1 MIHTHSAGQQT
12 AASGTPFKKHCLALA
27 IAAMTFGLAPVVG
40 AAEDVKDSSASRKN
54 KSLERIEEM
63 RVNGETTKTVA
74 SMRLPFTVR
83 ELPQSVSEI
92 SREMIELASMTD
104 MDDIMMNVTG
114 INVSLYDSQRP
125 LYFSRGFQITD
136 FQVDGIPT
144 YSGSTNQ
151 EYDTALYERVEVIR
165 GANGL
170 LSGVGTPSATVNLVR
185 KRPGKEFGASVSG
198 SLGSWDRQRGVVD
211 VSTPLSA
218 EGGLRSRFVV
228 AYQDADSFR
237 DRYREDKTAVLA
249 VVEGDIGESTTLAV
263 GYQNQDNNP
272 EGTIWG
278 TIPIFAA
285 DGSVAQLPV
294 STSLAPS
301 WTQWQRESSTL
312 FADLEHRFNDDWK
325 LRAAVSRTEG
335 DVFSL
340 RVYATGFPDL
350 NTGEGLTLLAGV
362 GAGEDTRDSL
372 DVYLT
377 GNYTLFGRN
386 HTLVLGANSYEIES
400 ITPGYTSVASWS
412 YQVPDAWNYDG
423 RTETIPEFERTGSFR
438 IANTEQFGVYVAN
451 RFSLT
456 DSLSAIIGARVTSW
470 ETGTDN
476 FNDAGSFVNTTGAFE
491 VDNELTPYVGLVY
504 DINQTY
510 SLYASYTDIFNPQ
523 NYKDKDNNLLEPVLG
538 SNAEVGLKAEYFDGK
553 LTMSTALFKTKQDNY
568 AVRDMTQPD
577 NSLPDGSSAYIGV
590 DGTESEGVEFSVSG
604 YITDQWSINAGYTY
618 VDTKRHGND
627 RIWTNLPEHSVQLS
641 THYDFAGALDPL
653 ILGGG
658 FNWAGEIV
666 GYGVSHPL
674 EEDGVTFKQGSYT
687 LANLY
692 ATWRFDDSW
701 SASLSAT
708 NLFDKTYWANIDY
721 ANYGE
726 PRNVSFTVKW
736 KY

>member
-1 MIHTHSAGQQT
+1 MIHTHLIGQPA
-12 AASGTPFKKHCLALA
+12 AASGFSVKRYNLALA
-27 IAAMTFGLAPVVG
+27 IAALAFGWGAPTM
-40 AAEDVKDSSASRKN
+40 AAENEKVSTTSRAN
-54 KSLERIEEM
+54 TAPERIEEM
-63 RVNGETTKTVA
+63 RVNGEATKNTA
-74 SMRLPFTVR
+74 SMRLPLTVR

-104 MDDIMMNVTG
+104 MDDLMMNVTG
-114 INVSLYDSQRP
+114 VNVSLYDTQRP

-185 KRPGKEFGASVSG
+185 KRPTKEFAASVAA

-211 VSTPLSA
+211 VSTPLT
-218 EGGLRSRFVV
+218 EGGALRSRFVV
-228 AYQDADSFR
+228 AYQDSDSFR
-237 DRYREDKTAVLA
+237 DRYREDKTAVLG
-249 VVEGDIGESTTLAV
+249 VIEGDVGENTTLAV

-294 STSLAPS
+294 SSSFAPE
-301 WTQWQRESSTL
+301 WTEWQRESSTV
-312 FADLEHRFNDDWK
+312 FADLEHRFNEEWK
-325 LRAAVSRTEG
+325 LRASVSRTEG
-335 DVFSL
+335 EVFSL
-340 RVYATGFPDL
+340 RVYATGFPDIE
-350 NTGEGLTLLAGV
+350 TGEGLTLLGAV
-362 GAGEDTRDSL
+362 GAGEDTRDSIDL
-372 DVYLT
+372 YLT
-377 GNYTLFGRN
+377 GTYDLFGRN
-386 HTLVLGANSYEIES
+386 HTLVAGANAYEIES
-400 ITPGYTSVASWS
+400 VTPGFTSLASWS
-412 YQVPDAWNYDG
+412 YPVPDAWNYDG
-423 RTETIPEFERTGSFR
+423 QAPLPTYSRTGSFR
-438 IANTEQFGVYVAN
+438 TATTEQFGVYVAN

-456 DSLSAIIGARVTSW
+456 DALSAVVGARVTSW

-476 FNDAGSFVNTTGAFE
+476 FDTTGAFVNTTGSFE
-491 VDNELTPYVGLVY
+491 VNDELTPYIGLVY

-538 SNAEVGLKAEYFDGK
+538 SNAEVGLKAEYLGGK
-553 LTMSTALFKTKQDNY
+553 LILSTALFTTKQDNY
-568 AVRDMTQPD
+568 AVRDMTQPE

-590 DGTESEGVEFSVSG
+590 DGTQSEGIEFSLSG
-604 YITDQWSINAGYTY
+604 LITDQWTINAGYTY

-641 THYDFAGALDPL
+641 THYDFAGTLDPL

-658 FNWAGEIV
+658 FNWSGEIV
-666 GYGVSHPL
+666 GYGVTHPI
-674 EEDGVTFKQGSYT
+674 EEDGVTFKQGSYL

-692 ATWRFDDSW
+692 ATWRFDDAW

>member
-1 MIHTHSAGQQT
+1 MIHTHLIGQPA
-12 AASGTPFKKHCLALA
+12 AASGFSVKRYNLALA
-27 IAAMTFGLAPVVG
+27 IAALAFGWGAPTM
-40 AAEDVKDSSASRKN
+40 AAENEKVSTTSRAN
-54 KSLERIEEM
+54 TAPERIEEM
-63 RVNGETTKTVA
+63 RVNGEATKNTA
-74 SMRLPFTVR
+74 SMRLPLTVR

-104 MDDIMMNVTG
+104 MDDLMMNVTG
-114 INVSLYDSQRP
+114 VNVSLYDTQRP

-185 KRPGKEFGASVSG
+185 KRPTKEFAASVAA

-211 VSTPLSA
+211 VSTPLT
-218 EGGLRSRFVV
+218 EGGALRSRFVV
-228 AYQDADSFR
+228 AYQDSDSFR
-237 DRYREDKTAVLA
+237 DRYREDKTAVLG
-249 VVEGDIGESTTLAV
+249 VIEGDVGENTTLAV

-294 STSLAPS
+294 SSSFAPE
-301 WTQWQRESSTL
+301 WTEWQRESSTV
-312 FADLEHRFNDDWK
+312 FADLEHRFNEEWK
-325 LRAAVSRTEG
+325 LRASVSRTEG
-335 DVFSL
+335 EVFSL
-340 RVYATGFPDL
+340 RVYATGFPDIE
-350 NTGEGLTLLAGV
+350 TGEGLTLLGAV
-362 GAGEDTRDSL
+362 GAGEDTRDSIDL
-372 DVYLT
+372 YLT
-377 GNYTLFGRN
+377 GTYDLFGRN
-386 HTLVLGANSYEIES
+386 HTLVAGANAYEIES
-400 ITPGYTSVASWS
+400 VTPGFTSLASWS
-412 YQVPDAWNYDG
+412 YPVPDAWNYDG
-423 RTETIPEFERTGSFR
+423 QTPLPTYSRTGSFR
-438 IANTEQFGVYVAN
+438 TATTEQFGVYVAN

-456 DSLSAIIGARVTSW
+456 DALSAVVGARVTSW

-476 FNDAGSFVNTTGAFE
+476 FDTTGAFVNTTGSFE
-491 VDNELTPYVGLVY
+491 VNDELTPYIGLVY

-538 SNAEVGLKAEYFDGK
+538 SNAEVGLKAEYLGGK
-553 LTMSTALFKTKQDNY
+553 LILSTALFTTKQDNY
-568 AVRDMTQPD
+568 AVRDMTQPE

-590 DGTESEGVEFSVSG
+590 DGTESEGIEFSVSG
-604 YITDQWSINAGYTY
+604 LITDQWTINAGYTY

-641 THYDFAGALDPL
+641 THYDFAGTLDPL

-658 FNWAGEIV
+658 FNWSGEIV
-666 GYGVSHPL
+666 GYGVTHPI
-674 EEDGVTFKQGSYT
+674 EEDGVTFKQGSYL

-692 ATWRFDDSW
+692 ATWRFDDAW

>member
-1 MIHTHSAGQQT
+1 MNHTHLIGQPA
-12 AASGTPFKKHCLALA
+12 AASGLSVKRYHLALA
-27 IAAMTFGLAPVVG
+27 IAALAFGWGAPTM
-40 AAEDVKDSSASRKN
+40 AAENEKVSTTSRATTAP
-54 KSLERIEEM
+54 ERIEEM
-63 RVNGETTKTVA
+63 RVNGEATKNTA

-83 ELPQSVSEI
+83 EFPQSVSEI

-104 MDDIMMNVTG
+104 MDDLMMNVTG
-114 INVSLYDSQRP
+114 VNVSLYDTQRP

-185 KRPGKEFGASVSG
+185 KRPTKEFAASVAT

-211 VSTPLSA
+211 VSTPLT
-218 EGGLRSRFVV
+218 EGGVLRSRFVV
-228 AYQDADSFR
+228 AYQDSDSFR
-237 DRYREDKTAVLA
+237 DRYREDKTAMLGVI
-249 VVEGDIGESTTLAV
+249 EGDVGENTTLAV

-294 STSLAPS
+294 SSSFAPK
-301 WTQWQRESSTL
+301 WTEWQRESSTV
-312 FADLEHRFNDDWK
+312 FADLEHRFNEEWK
-325 LRAAVSRTEG
+325 LRASISRTEG
-335 DVFSL
+335 EVFSL
-340 RVYATGFPDL
+340 RVYATGFPDIE
-350 NTGEGLTLLAGV
+350 TGEGLTLLGAV
-362 GAGEDTRDSL
+362 GAGEDTRDSIDL
-372 DVYLT
+372 YLT
-377 GNYTLFGRN
+377 GTYDLFGRN
-386 HTLVLGANSYEIES
+386 HTLVVGANAYEIES
-400 ITPGYTSVASWS
+400 VTPGFTSLASWS
-412 YQVPDAWNYDG
+412 YPVPDAWNYDG
-423 RTETIPEFERTGSFR
+423 QAPLPTYSRTGSFR
-438 IANTEQFGVYVAN
+438 TATTEQFGVYVAN

-456 DSLSAIIGARVTSW
+456 DALSAVVGARVTSW

-476 FNDAGSFVNTTGAFE
+476 FDTTGTFVNTTGSFE
-491 VDNELTPYVGLVY
+491 VNDELTPYVGLVY

-538 SNAEVGLKAEYFDGK
+538 SNVEVGLKAEYLGGK
-553 LTMSTALFKTKQDNY
+553 LILSTALFTTKQDNY
-568 AVRDMTQPD
+568 AVRDMTQPE

-604 YITDQWSINAGYTY
+604 LITDQWTINAGYTY

-641 THYDFAGALDPL
+641 THYDFAGTLDPL

-658 FNWAGEIV
+658 FNWSGEIV
-666 GYGVSHPL
+666 GYGVTHPI
-674 EEDGVTFKQGSYT
+674 EEDGVTFKQGSYL

-692 ATWRFDDSW
+692 ATWRFDDAW

>member
-1 MIHTHSAGQQT
+1 MIHTHLIGQPA
-12 AASGTPFKKHCLALA
+12 AASGFSVKRYHLALA
-27 IAAMTFGLAPVVG
+27 IAALAFGWGAPTM
-40 AAEDVKDSSASRKN
+40 AAENETVSTTSRATTAP
-54 KSLERIEEM
+54 ERIEEM
-63 RVNGETTKTVA
+63 RVNGEATKHTA

-104 MDDIMMNVTG
+104 MDDLMMNVTG
-114 INVSLYDSQRP
+114 VNVSLYDTQRP

-185 KRPGKEFGASVSG
+185 KRPTKEFAASVAA

-211 VSTPLSA
+211 VSTPLT
-218 EGGLRSRFVV
+218 EGGALRSRFVV
-228 AYQDADSFR
+228 AYQDSDSFR
-237 DRYREDKTAVLA
+237 DRYREDKTAVLG
-249 VVEGDIGESTTLAV
+249 VIEGDVGENTTLAV

-294 STSLAPS
+294 SSSFAPE
-301 WTQWQRESSTL
+301 WTEWQRESSTV
-312 FADLEHRFNDDWK
+312 FADLEHRFNEDWK
-325 LRAAVSRTEG
+325 LRASVSRTEG
-335 DVFSL
+335 EVFSL
-340 RVYATGFPDL
+340 RVYATGFPDIE
-350 NTGEGLTLLAGV
+350 TGEGLTLLGAV
-362 GAGEDTRDSL
+362 GAGEDTRDSIDL
-372 DVYLT
+372 YLT
-377 GNYTLFGRN
+377 GTYDLFGRN
-386 HTLVLGANSYEIES
+386 HTLVAGANAYEIES
-400 ITPGYTSVASWS
+400 VTPGFTSLASWS
-412 YQVPDAWNYDG
+412 YPVPDAWNYDG
-423 RTETIPEFERTGSFR
+423 QAPLPTYSRTGSFR
-438 IANTEQFGVYVAN
+438 TATTEQFGVYVAN

-456 DSLSAIIGARVTSW
+456 DALSAVVGARVTSW

-476 FNDAGSFVNTTGAFE
+476 FDTTGAFVNTTGSFE
-491 VDNELTPYVGLVY
+491 VNDELTPYIGLVY

-538 SNAEVGLKAEYFDGK
+538 SNAEVGLKAEYLGGK
-553 LTMSTALFKTKQDNY
+553 LILSTALFTTKQDNY
-568 AVRDMTQPD
+568 AVRDMTQPE

-590 DGTESEGVEFSVSG
+590 DGTQSEGIEFSVSG
-604 YITDQWSINAGYTY
+604 LITDQWTINAGYTY

-641 THYDFAGALDPL
+641 THYDFAGTLDPL

-658 FNWAGEIV
+658 FNWSGEIV
-666 GYGVSHPL
+666 GYGVTHPI
-674 EEDGVTFKQGSYT
+674 EEDGVTFKQGSYL

-692 ATWRFDDSW
+692 ATWRFDDAW

>member
-1 MIHTHSAGQQT
+1 MIHTHLIGQPA
-12 AASGTPFKKHCLALA
+12 AASGFSVKRYNLALA
-27 IAAMTFGLAPVVG
+27 IAALAFGWGAPTM
-40 AAEDVKDSSASRKN
+40 AAENETVSTTSRATTAP
-54 KSLERIEEM
+54 ERIEEM
-63 RVNGETTKTVA
+63 RVNGEATKHTA

-104 MDDIMMNVTG
+104 MDDLMMNVTG
-114 INVSLYDSQRP
+114 VNVSLYDTQRP

-185 KRPGKEFGASVSG
+185 KRPTKEFAASVAA

-211 VSTPLSA
+211 VSTPLT
-218 EGGLRSRFVV
+218 EGGALRSRFVV
-228 AYQDADSFR
+228 AYQDSDSFR
-237 DRYREDKTAVLA
+237 DRYREDKTAVLG
-249 VVEGDIGESTTLAV
+249 VIEGDVGENTTLAV

-294 STSLAPS
+294 SSSFAPE
-301 WTQWQRESSTL
+301 WTEWQRESSTV
-312 FADLEHRFNDDWK
+312 FADLEHRFNEEWK
-325 LRAAVSRTEG
+325 LRASVSRTEG
-335 DVFSL
+335 EVFSL
-340 RVYATGFPDL
+340 RVYATGFPDIE
-350 NTGEGLTLLAGV
+350 TGEGLTLLGAV
-362 GAGEDTRDSL
+362 GAGEDTRDSIDL
-372 DVYLT
+372 YLT
-377 GNYTLFGRN
+377 GTYDLFGRN
-386 HTLVLGANSYEIES
+386 HTLVAGANAYEIES
-400 ITPGYTSVASWS
+400 VTPGFTSLASWS
-412 YQVPDAWNYDG
+412 YPVPDAWNYDG
-423 RTETIPEFERTGSFR
+423 QAPLPTYSRTGSFR
-438 IANTEQFGVYVAN
+438 TATTEQFGVYVAN

-456 DSLSAIIGARVTSW
+456 DALSAVVGARVTSW

-476 FNDAGSFVNTTGAFE
+476 FDTTGAFVNTTGSFE
-491 VDNELTPYVGLVY
+491 VNDELTPYIGLVY

-538 SNAEVGLKAEYFDGK
+538 SNAEVGLKAEYLDGK
-553 LTMSTALFKTKQDNY
+553 LILSTALFTTKQDNY
-568 AVRDMTQPD
+568 AVRDMTQPE

-590 DGTESEGVEFSVSG
+590 DGTQSEGIEFSLSG
-604 YITDQWSINAGYTY
+604 LITDQWTINAGYTY

-641 THYDFAGALDPL
+641 THYDFAGTLDPL

-658 FNWAGEIV
+658 FNWSGEIV
-666 GYGVSHPL
+666 GYGVTHPI
-674 EEDGVTFKQGSYT
+674 EEDGVTFKQGSYL

-692 ATWRFDDSW
+692 ATWRFDDAW

>member
-1 MIHTHSAGQQT
+1 MIHTHLIGQPA
-12 AASGTPFKKHCLALA
+12 AASGFSVKRYHLALA
-27 IAAMTFGLAPVVG
+27 IAALAFGWGAPTM
-40 AAEDVKDSSASRKN
+40 AAENETVSTTSRATTAP
-54 KSLERIEEM
+54 ERIEEM
-63 RVNGETTKTVA
+63 RVNGEATKHTA

-104 MDDIMMNVTG
+104 MDDLMMNVTG
-114 INVSLYDSQRP
+114 VNVSLYDTQRP

-185 KRPGKEFGASVSG
+185 KRPTKEFAASVAA

-211 VSTPLSA
+211 VSTPLT
-218 EGGLRSRFVV
+218 EGGALRSRFVV
-228 AYQDADSFR
+228 AYQDSDSFR
-237 DRYREDKTAVLA
+237 DRYREDKTAVLG
-249 VVEGDIGESTTLAV
+249 VIEGDVGENTTLAV

-294 STSLAPS
+294 SSSFAPE
-301 WTQWQRESSTL
+301 WTEWQRESSTV
-312 FADLEHRFNDDWK
+312 FADLEHRFNEDWK
-325 LRAAVSRTEG
+325 LRASVSRTEG
-335 DVFSL
+335 EVFSL
-340 RVYATGFPDL
+340 RVYATGFPDIE
-350 NTGEGLTLLAGV
+350 TGEGLTLLGAV
-362 GAGEDTRDSL
+362 GAGEDTRDSIDL
-372 DVYLT
+372 YLT
-377 GNYTLFGRN
+377 GTYDLFGRN
-386 HTLVLGANSYEIES
+386 HTLVAGANAYEIES
-400 ITPGYTSVASWS
+400 VTPGFTSLASWS
-412 YQVPDAWNYDG
+412 YPVPDAWNYDG
-423 RTETIPEFERTGSFR
+423 QAPLPTYSRTGSFR
-438 IANTEQFGVYVAN
+438 TATTEQFGVYVAN

-456 DSLSAIIGARVTSW
+456 DALSAVVGARVTSW

-476 FNDAGSFVNTTGAFE
+476 FDTTGAFVNTTGSFE
-491 VDNELTPYVGLVY
+491 VNDELTPYVGLVY

-538 SNAEVGLKAEYFDGK
+538 SNAEVGLKAEYLGGK
-553 LTMSTALFKTKQDNY
+553 LILSTALFTTKQDNY
-568 AVRDMTQPD
+568 AVRDMTQPE

-590 DGTESEGVEFSVSG
+590 DGTQSEGIEFSVSG
-604 YITDQWSINAGYTY
+604 LITDQWTINAGYTY

-641 THYDFAGALDPL
+641 THYDFAGTLDPL

-658 FNWAGEIV
+658 FNWSGEIV
-666 GYGVSHPL
+666 GYGVTHPI
-674 EEDGVTFKQGSYT
+674 EEDGVTFKQGSYL

-692 ATWRFDDSW
+692 ATWRFDDAW

>member
-1 MIHTHSAGQQT
+1 MIHTHLIGQPAT
-12 AASGTPFKKHCLALA
+12 ASGFSVKRYNLALA
-27 IAAMTFGLAPVVG
+27 IAALAFGWGAPTM
-40 AAEDVKDSSASRKN
+40 AAENEKVSTTSRAN
-54 KSLERIEEM
+54 TAPERIEEM
-63 RVNGETTKTVA
+63 RVNGEATKNTA

-104 MDDIMMNVTG
+104 MDDLMMNVTG
-114 INVSLYDSQRP
+114 VNVSLYDTQRP

-185 KRPGKEFGASVSG
+185 KRPTKEFATSVAA

-211 VSTPLSA
+211 VSTPLT
-218 EGGLRSRFVV
+218 EGGALRSRFVV
-228 AYQDADSFR
+228 AYQDSDSFR
-237 DRYREDKTAVLA
+237 DRYREDKTAVLG
-249 VVEGDIGESTTLAV
+249 VIEGDVGENTTLAV

-294 STSLAPS
+294 SSSFAPE
-301 WTQWQRESSTL
+301 WTEWQRESSTV
-312 FADLEHRFNDDWK
+312 FADLEHRFNEEWK
-325 LRAAVSRTEG
+325 LRASVSRTEG
-335 DVFSL
+335 EVFSL
-340 RVYATGFPDL
+340 RVYATGFPDIE
-350 NTGEGLTLLAGV
+350 TGEGLTLLGAV
-362 GAGEDTRDSL
+362 GAGEDTRDSIDL
-372 DVYLT
+372 YLT
-377 GNYTLFGRN
+377 GTYDLFGRN
-386 HTLVLGANSYEIES
+386 HTLVAGANAYEIES
-400 ITPGYTSVASWS
+400 VTPGFTSLASWS
-412 YQVPDAWNYDG
+412 YPVPDAWNYDG
-423 RTETIPEFERTGSFR
+423 QAPLPTYSRTGSFR
-438 IANTEQFGVYVAN
+438 TATTEQFGVYVAN

-456 DSLSAIIGARVTSW
+456 DALSTVVGARVTSW

-476 FNDAGSFVNTTGAFE
+476 FDTTGAFVNTTGSFE
-491 VDNELTPYVGLVY
+491 VNDELTPYIGLVY

-538 SNAEVGLKAEYFDGK
+538 SNAEVGLKAEYLGGK
-553 LTMSTALFKTKQDNY
+553 LILSTALFTTKQDNY
-568 AVRDMTQPD
+568 AVRDMTQPE

-590 DGTESEGVEFSVSG
+590 DGTESEGIEFSVSG
-604 YITDQWSINAGYTY
+604 LITDQWTINAGYTY

-641 THYDFAGALDPL
+641 THYDFAGTLDPL

-658 FNWAGEIV
+658 FNWSGEIV
-666 GYGVSHPL
+666 GYGVTHPI
-674 EEDGVTFKQGSYT
+674 EEDGVTFKQGSYL

-692 ATWRFDDSW
+692 ATWRFDDAW

>member
-1 MIHTHSAGQQT
+1 MIYTHLNGQPA
-12 AASGTPFKKHCLALA
+12 AASGFSVKRYNLALA
-27 IAAMTFGLAPVVG
+27 IAALAFGWGAPTM
-40 AAEDVKDSSASRKN
+40 AAENEKVSTTSRAN
-54 KSLERIEEM
+54 TAPERIEEM
-63 RVNGETTKTVA
+63 RVNGEATKNTA

-104 MDDIMMNVTG
+104 MDDLMMNVTG
-114 INVSLYDSQRP
+114 VNVSLYDTQRP

-185 KRPGKEFGASVSG
+185 KRPTKEFAASVAA

-211 VSTPLSA
+211 VSTPLT
-218 EGGLRSRFVV
+218 EGGALRSRFVV
-228 AYQDADSFR
+228 AYQDSDSFR
-237 DRYREDKTAVLA
+237 DRYREDKTAVLG
-249 VVEGDIGESTTLAV
+249 VIEGDVGENTTLAV

-294 STSLAPS
+294 SSSFAPE
-301 WTQWQRESSTL
+301 WTEWQRESSTV
-312 FADLEHRFNDDWK
+312 FADLEHRFNEEWK
-325 LRAAVSRTEG
+325 LRASVSRTEG
-335 DVFSL
+335 EVFSL
-340 RVYATGFPDL
+340 RVYATGFP
-350 NTGEGLTLLAGV
+350 NIETGEGLTLLGAV
-362 GAGEDTRDSL
+362 GAGEDTRDSIDL
-372 DVYLT
+372 YLT
-377 GNYTLFGRN
+377 GTYDLFGRN
-386 HTLVLGANSYEIES
+386 HTLVAGANAYEIES
-400 ITPGYTSVASWS
+400 VTPGFTSLASWS
-412 YQVPDAWNYDG
+412 YPVPDAWNYDG
-423 RTETIPEFERTGSFR
+423 QAPLPTYSRTGSFR
-438 IANTEQFGVYVAN
+438 TATTEQFGVYVAN

-456 DSLSAIIGARVTSW
+456 EALSAVVGARVTSW

-476 FNDAGSFVNTTGAFE
+476 FDTTGAFVNTTGSFE
-491 VDNELTPYVGLVY
+491 VNDELTPYIGLVY

-538 SNAEVGLKAEYFDGK
+538 SNAEVGLKAEYLGGK
-553 LTMSTALFKTKQDNY
+553 LILSTALFTTKQDNY
-568 AVRDMTQPD
+568 AVRDMTQPE

-590 DGTESEGVEFSVSG
+590 DGTESEGIEFSVSG
-604 YITDQWSINAGYTY
+604 LITDQWTINAGYTY

-641 THYDFAGALDPL
+641 THYDFAGTLDPL

-658 FNWAGEIV
+658 FNWSGEIV
-666 GYGVSHPL
+666 GYGVTHPI
-674 EEDGVTFKQGSYT
+674 EEDGVTFKQGSYL

-692 ATWRFDDSW
+692 ATWRFDDAW

>member
-1 MIHTHSAGQQT
+1 MIHTHLIGQPA
-12 AASGTPFKKHCLALA
+12 AASGFSVKRYHLALA
-27 IAAMTFGLAPVVG
+27 IAALAFGWGAPTM
-40 AAEDVKDSSASRKN
+40 AAENETVSTTSRATTAP
-54 KSLERIEEM
+54 ERIEEM
-63 RVNGETTKTVA
+63 RVNGEATKHTA

-104 MDDIMMNVTG
+104 MDDLMMNVTG
-114 INVSLYDSQRP
+114 VNVSLYDTQRP

-185 KRPGKEFGASVSG
+185 KRPTKEFAASVAA

-211 VSTPLSA
+211 VSTPLT
-218 EGGLRSRFVV
+218 EGGALRSRFVV
-228 AYQDADSFR
+228 AYQDSDSFR
-237 DRYREDKTAVLA
+237 DRYREDKTAVLG
-249 VVEGDIGESTTLAV
+249 VIEGDVGENTTLAV

-294 STSLAPS
+294 SSSFAPE
-301 WTQWQRESSTL
+301 WTEWQRESSTV
-312 FADLEHRFNDDWK
+312 FADLEHRFNEEWK
-325 LRAAVSRTEG
+325 LRASVSRTEG
-335 DVFSL
+335 EVFSL
-340 RVYATGFPDL
+340 RVYATGFPDIE
-350 NTGEGLTLLAGV
+350 TGEGLTLLGAV
-362 GAGEDTRDSL
+362 GAGEDTRDSIDL
-372 DVYLT
+372 YLT
-377 GNYTLFGRN
+377 GTYDLFGRN
-386 HTLVLGANSYEIES
+386 HTLVAGANAYEIES
-400 ITPGYTSVASWS
+400 VTPGFTSLASWS
-412 YQVPDAWNYDG
+412 YPVPDAWNYDG
-423 RTETIPEFERTGSFR
+423 QAPLPTYSRTGSFR
-438 IANTEQFGVYVAN
+438 TATTEQFGVYVAN

-456 DSLSAIIGARVTSW
+456 DALSAVVGARVTSW

-476 FNDAGSFVNTTGAFE
+476 FDTTGAFVNTTGSFE
-491 VDNELTPYVGLVY
+491 VNDELTPYIGLVY

-538 SNAEVGLKAEYFDGK
+538 SNAEVGLKAEYLGGK
-553 LTMSTALFKTKQDNY
+553 LILSTALFTTKQDNY
-568 AVRDMTQPD
+568 AVRDMTQPE

-590 DGTESEGVEFSVSG
+590 DGTESEGIEFSVSG
-604 YITDQWSINAGYTY
+604 LITDQWTINAGYTY

-641 THYDFAGALDPL
+641 THYDFAGTLDPL

-658 FNWAGEIV
+658 FNWSGEIV
-666 GYGVSHPL
+666 GYGVTHPI
-674 EEDGVTFKQGSYT
+674 EEDGVTFKQGSYL

-692 ATWRFDDSW
+692 ATWRFDDVW

>member
-1 MIHTHSAGQQT
+1 MIHTHLIGQPA
-12 AASGTPFKKHCLALA
+12 AASGFSVKRYNLALA
-27 IAAMTFGLAPVVG
+27 IAALAFGWGAPTM
-40 AAEDVKDSSASRKN
+40 AAENEKVSTTSRAN
-54 KSLERIEEM
+54 TAPERIEEM
-63 RVNGETTKTVA
+63 RVNGEATKNTA

-104 MDDIMMNVTG
+104 MDDLMMNVTG
-114 INVSLYDSQRP
+114 VNVSLYDTQRP

-185 KRPGKEFGASVSG
+185 KRPTKEFAASVAA

-211 VSTPLSA
+211 VSTPLT
-218 EGGLRSRFVV
+218 EGGALRSRFVV
-228 AYQDADSFR
+228 AYQDSDSFR
-237 DRYREDKTAVLA
+237 DRYREDKTAVLG
-249 VVEGDIGESTTLAV
+249 VIEGDVGENTTLAV

-294 STSLAPS
+294 SSSFAPE
-301 WTQWQRESSTL
+301 WTEWQRESSTV
-312 FADLEHRFNDDWK
+312 FADLEHRFNEEWK
-325 LRAAVSRTEG
+325 LRASVSRTEG
-335 DVFSL
+335 EVFSL
-340 RVYATGFPDL
+340 RVYATGFPDIE
-350 NTGEGLTLLAGV
+350 TGEGLTLLGAV
-362 GAGEDTRDSL
+362 GAGEDTRDSIDL
-372 DVYLT
+372 YLT
-377 GNYTLFGRN
+377 GTYDLFGRN
-386 HTLVLGANSYEIES
+386 HTLVAGANAYEIES
-400 ITPGYTSVASWS
+400 VTPGFTSLASWS
-412 YQVPDAWNYDG
+412 YPVPDAWNYDG
-423 RTETIPEFERTGSFR
+423 QAPLPTYSRTGSFR
-438 IANTEQFGVYVAN
+438 TATTEQFGVYVAN

-456 DSLSAIIGARVTSW
+456 DALSAVVGARVTSW

-476 FNDAGSFVNTTGAFE
+476 FDTTGAFVNTTGSFE
-491 VDNELTPYVGLVY
+491 VNDELTPYVGLVY

-538 SNAEVGLKAEYFDGK
+538 SNAEVGLKAEYLGGK
-553 LTMSTALFKTKQDNY
+553 LILSTALFTTKQDNY
-568 AVRDMTQPD
+568 AVRDMTQPE

-590 DGTESEGVEFSVSG
+590 DGTQSEGIEFSVSG
-604 YITDQWSINAGYTY
+604 LITDQWTINAGYTY

-641 THYDFAGALDPL
+641 THYDFAGTLDPL

-658 FNWAGEIV
+658 FNWSGEIV
-666 GYGVSHPL
+666 GYGVTHPI
-674 EEDGVTFKQGSYT
+674 EEDGVTFKQGSYL

-692 ATWRFDDSW
+692 ATWRFDDAW

>member
-1 MIHTHSAGQQT
+1 MSHTHLIGQPA
-12 AASGTPFKKHCLALA
+12 AASGFSVKRYHLALA
-27 IAAMTFGLAPVVG
+27 IAALAFGWGATTM
-40 AAEDVKDSSASRKN
+40 AAENETVSLTSRATTAP
-54 KSLERIEEM
+54 ERIEEM
-63 RVNGETTKTVA
+63 RVNGEATKHTA

-104 MDDIMMNVTG
+104 MDDLMMNVTG
-114 INVSLYDSQRP
+114 VNVSLYDTQRP

-185 KRPGKEFGASVSG
+185 KRPTKEFAASVAA

-211 VSTPLSA
+211 VSTPLT
-218 EGGLRSRFVV
+218 EGGALRSRFVV
-228 AYQDADSFR
+228 AYQDSDSFR
-237 DRYREDKTAVLA
+237 DRYREDKTAVLG
-249 VVEGDIGESTTLAV
+249 VIEGDVGENTTLAV

-294 STSLAPS
+294 SSSFAPE
-301 WTQWQRESSTL
+301 WTEWQRESSTV
-312 FADLEHRFNDDWK
+312 FADLEHRFNEDWK
-325 LRAAVSRTEG
+325 LRASVSRTEG
-335 DVFSL
+335 EVFSL
-340 RVYATGFPDL
+340 RVYATGFPDIE
-350 NTGEGLTLLAGV
+350 TGEGLTLLGAV
-362 GAGEDTRDSL
+362 GAGEDTRDSIDL
-372 DVYLT
+372 YLT
-377 GNYTLFGRN
+377 GTYDLFGRN
-386 HTLVLGANSYEIES
+386 HTLVAGANAYEIES
-400 ITPGYTSVASWS
+400 VTPGFTSLASWS
-412 YQVPDAWNYDG
+412 YPVPDAWNYDG
-423 RTETIPEFERTGSFR
+423 QAPLPTYSRTGSFR
-438 IANTEQFGVYVAN
+438 TATTEQFGVYVAN

-456 DSLSAIIGARVTSW
+456 DALSAVVGARVTSW

-476 FNDAGSFVNTTGAFE
+476 FDTTGAFVNTTGSFE
-491 VDNELTPYVGLVY
+491 VNDELTPYVGLVY

-538 SNAEVGLKAEYFDGK
+538 SNAEVGLKAEYLGGK
-553 LTMSTALFKTKQDNY
+553 LILSTALFTTKQDNY
-568 AVRDMTQPD
+568 AVRDMTQPE

-590 DGTESEGVEFSVSG
+590 DGTQSEGIEFSVSG
-604 YITDQWSINAGYTY
+604 LITDQWTINAGYTY

-641 THYDFAGALDPL
+641 THYDFAGTLDPL

-658 FNWAGEIV
+658 FNWSGEIV
-666 GYGVSHPL
+666 GYGVTHPI
-674 EEDGVTFKQGSYT
+674 EEDGVTFKQGSYL

-692 ATWRFDDSW
+692 ATWRFNDAW

>member
-1 MIHTHSAGQQT
+1 MIHTHLIGQPA
-12 AASGTPFKKHCLALA
+12 AASGFSVKRYNLALA
-27 IAAMTFGLAPVVG
+27 IAALAFGWGATTM
-40 AAEDVKDSSASRKN
+40 AAENEKVSTTSRATTAP
-54 KSLERIEEM
+54 ERIEEM
-63 RVNGETTKTVA
+63 RVNGEATKNTA

-104 MDDIMMNVTG
+104 MDDLMMNVTG
-114 INVSLYDSQRP
+114 VNVSLYDTQRP

-185 KRPGKEFGASVSG
+185 KRPTKEFAASVAA

-211 VSTPLSA
+211 VSTPLT
-218 EGGLRSRFVV
+218 EGGALRSRFVV
-228 AYQDADSFR
+228 AYQDSDSFR
-237 DRYREDKTAVLA
+237 DRYREDKTAVLG
-249 VVEGDIGESTTLAV
+249 VIEGDVGENTTLAV

-294 STSLAPS
+294 SSSFAPE
-301 WTQWQRESSTL
+301 WTEWQRESSTV
-312 FADLEHRFNDDWK
+312 FADLEHRFNEEWK
-325 LRAAVSRTEG
+325 LRASVSRTEG
-335 DVFSL
+335 EVFSL
-340 RVYATGFPDL
+340 RVYATGFPDIE
-350 NTGEGLTLLAGV
+350 TGEGLTLLGAV
-362 GAGEDTRDSL
+362 GAGEDTRDSIDL
-372 DVYLT
+372 YLT
-377 GNYTLFGRN
+377 GTYDLFGRN
-386 HTLVLGANSYEIES
+386 HTLVAGANAYEIES
-400 ITPGYTSVASWS
+400 VTPGFTSLASWS
-412 YQVPDAWNYDG
+412 YPVPDAWNYDG
-423 RTETIPEFERTGSFR
+423 QAPLPTYSRTGSFR
-438 IANTEQFGVYVAN
+438 TATTEQFGVYVAN

-456 DSLSAIIGARVTSW
+456 DALSAVVGARVTSW

-476 FNDAGSFVNTTGAFE
+476 FDTTGAFVNTTGSFE
-491 VDNELTPYVGLVY
+491 VNDELTPYVGLVY

-538 SNAEVGLKAEYFDGK
+538 SNAEVGLKAEYLGGK
-553 LTMSTALFKTKQDNY
+553 LILSTALFTTKQDNY
-568 AVRDMTQPD
+568 AVRDMTQPE

-590 DGTESEGVEFSVSG
+590 DGTQSEGIEFSVSG
-604 YITDQWSINAGYTY
+604 LITDQWTINAGYTY

-641 THYDFAGALDPL
+641 THYDFAGTLDPL

-658 FNWAGEIV
+658 FNWSGEIV
-666 GYGVSHPL
+666 GYGVTHPI
-674 EEDGVTFKQGSYT
+674 EEDGVTFKQGSYL

-692 ATWRFDDSW
+692 ATWRFDDAW